1 MNVSIKILL
10 IISVISCSPRRNPD
24 QEKTSILDL
33 LEREREAHF
42 EKNAQLFMSVFS
54 DSMISVNRGEVSQI
68 NKEQTRK
75 RIEGYFNQVEFI
87 KWDDTVPPKISFS
100 NDASLAY
107 ALVQKKVIVRLQDD
121 TKKVSFDTTDFA
133 WVSIY
138 RKSGNEWKL
147 ECNISTN
154 K

>member
-1 MNVSIKILL
+1 M
-10 IISVISCSPRRNPD
+10 SCSPRRNSD
-24 QEKTSILDL
+24 HEKTSILDL
-33 LEREREAHF
+33 LGRERQAHF

-54 DSMISVNRGEVSQI
+54 DSMISVNRGEVSQL

-87 KWDDTVPPKISFS
+87 KWDDTAPPKISFS

-107 ALVQKKVIVRLQDD
+107 ALVQKKAIVRFRDD
-121 TKKVSFDTTDFA
+121 TKEVSFDTTDFA

-138 RKSGNEWKL
+138 RKTGNEWKL